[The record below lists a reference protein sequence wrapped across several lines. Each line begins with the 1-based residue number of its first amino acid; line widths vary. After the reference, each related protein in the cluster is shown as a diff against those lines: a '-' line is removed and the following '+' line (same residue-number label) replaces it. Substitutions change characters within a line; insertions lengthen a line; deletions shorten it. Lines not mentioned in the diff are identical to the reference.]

1 LARSSSA
8 QRKKRRR
15 ERQQARRSQSSVGG
29 QNGRGHATGEG
40 TKQARKSQLRQWIEA
55 VLLALAIMLV
65 VRTFFVD
72 QFRIPS
78 PSMEKSLLVG
88 DYLFV
93 SKLHYG
99 ARLPMSLCV
108 PYTQWCLPGEVFP
121 YVRLP
126 GFDDVDRRDEIVFN
140 HPPKPGA
147 VDQKVHYI
155 KRVMGLPGETLRV
168 RDKVVYTGVEG
179 SLERHALLPTMQQ
192 LWRVRKNTPGA
203 RLSPDK
209 LRALGIDPEEAVLPT
224 PDPAVVRVQA
234 TMAAAESI
242 RSWSWVA
249 SVKPSTSEQGG
260 PPERRRFRRLQL
272 FPEGRGYTRDN
283 YGPVTIPEKGMTVQL
298 NETTWPVYHRVI
310 DVYEERA
317 AQRLGRGRYEI
328 GGEVV
333 SEYTFEEDYYFVM
346 GDNRDD
352 SQDSRFW
359 GFVPMDH
366 IVGKAVMVYFS
377 WNDETGW
384 IGVPRF
390 GRFFHVVQ

>member
-1 LARSSSA
+1 LARSSSTA
-8 QRKKRRR
+8 QRAKRRR
-15 ERQQARRSQSSVGG
+15 ERRQTRQSQSGSGA
-29 QNGRGHATGEG
+29 NGRAGAGRES
-40 TKQARKSQLRQWIEA
+40 KQARKGQLRQWIEA
-55 VLLALAIMLV
+55 VVLALLIMLV
-65 VRTFFVD
+65 VRTFFID

-140 HPPKPGA
+140 YPPAEGGI
-147 VDQKVHYI
+147 DQKVHYI

-168 RDKVVYTGVEG
+168 KDKVVYTGTEG
-179 SLERHALLPTMQQ
+179 NLERHSLLPMMQQ
-192 LWRVRKNTPGA
+192 LWRVEKNTPDA
-203 RLSPDK
+203 RLSPAK
-209 LRALGIDPEEAVLPT
+209 LRELGIDPKEAVLPT

-234 TMAAAESI
+234 TPAAADSI
-242 RSWSWVA
+242 RGWNWVA
-249 SVKPSTSEQGG
+249 SVKPSITEQSGSS
-260 PPERRRFRRLQL
+260 RRQRFQRLQL
-272 FPEGRGYTRDN
+272 FPEGRSYTRDN
-283 YGPVTIPEKGMTVQL
+283 YGPVTIPKKGMTVDL
-298 NETTWPVYHRVI
+298 NEKTWPVYRRVI
-310 DVYEERA
+310 DEYEERA
-317 AQRLGRGRYEI
+317 AREVRPGRYEI

-333 SEYTFEEDYYFVM
+333 SEYTFRNDYYFVM

-377 WNDETGW
+377 WNDEADW
-384 IGVPRF
+384 IGAPRF
-390 GRFFHVVQ
+390 RRFFHVVQ